1 MTFFWFAI
9 STAVMSLKAILP
21 SAPIGA
27 QRTIW
32 PPSQSGR
39 QVNPAAKS
47 IRPPS
52 QSGRQVNLAG
62 NKASIWHVAKS

>member
-1 MTFFWFAI
+1 LDDLLLVRYQHCSHVVEGNLA
-9 STAVMSLKAILP
+9 
-21 SAPIGA
+21 IGA
-27 QRTIW
+27 NWCATD
-32 PPSQSGR
+32 
-39 QVNPAAKS
+39 NLAAKS